1 MSHKKERV
9 EFIDAHSQQKNGKRR
24 GSLRD
29 IINGN
34 ILGRENVSSQI
45 PYILFLA
52 LLAILYIG
60 NRYKHEKLIRQE
72 QALQVEVKNL
82 RSEAITTAS
91 ELMFISKQSQVTKL
105 INERGMDLEESM
117 VPPKKIKTK
126 K

>member
-1 MSHKKERV
+1 MSDKKERV

-117 VPPKKIKTK
+117 IPPKKIKTK